1 MTMTFGM
8 HLGHV
13 GGPLNE
19 MRKLWR
25 FADAS
30 GFDWFSSADHFQES
44 PYRDGNGDCFEAIST
59 MSAIALDTQHV
70 RVGSLV
76 ICVNYR
82 NPGVLAKAICTID
95 HLSGGRANLGIGA
108 GWHQHEY
115 EGFGIPFERI
125 GVRQDHLEEAVQ
137 ILRMLFDQPISNFK
151 GHYFQ
156 LNEARCNPKP
166 LQPRLPIWVG
176 GQGEKRTIRTAAK
189 YADGWNAPYIDAP
202 AWKAKNAVLDDWCAK
217 EGRDPR
223 QVARTVNV
231 GFYMGA
237 DAKGIA
243 RGEAIF
249 RSHWGEK
256 PERKGF
262 FRGTAKDALEMCQAY
277 EAVGVQRVNLAFRE
291 GPYDFE
297 AIQAFVDTVFPAF
310 GIRRPA

>member
-137 ILRMLFDQPISNFK
+137 ILRMLFDQPISDFK

>member
-1 MTMTFGM
+1 MAMTFGM

-13 GGPLNE
+13 GGPMAE

-25 FADAS
+25 YADAA

-59 MSAIALDTQHV
+59 MTAIALDTRHV

-95 HLSGGRANLGIGA
+95 HLSGGRCEIGIGA
-108 GWHQHEY
+108 GWHAAEY
-115 EGFGIPFERI
+115 QGFGIPFEGI
-125 GVRQDHLEEAVQ
+125 GTREDQLEEAVQ
-137 ILRMLFDQPISNFK
+137 ILRMLFDQDRSNFK
-151 GHYFQ
+151 GQHFV
-156 LNEARCNPKP
+156 LENAPCNPKP
-166 LQPRLPIWVG
+166 LQKRLPIWVG

-189 YADGWNAPYIDAP
+189 YADGWNAPYIDAEV
-202 AWKAKNAVLDDWCAK
+202 WKRKNAVLDDWCAR

-223 QVARTVNV
+223 KVARTVNV

-237 DAKGIA
+237 DPKGIA
-243 RGEAIF
+243 RGEALYQA
-249 RSHWGEK
+249 HWGEK
-256 PERKGF
+256 QERKGF

-277 EAVGVQRVNLAFRE
+277 QAAGVQRVNLAFRE
-291 GPYDFE
+291 GPYDFD
-297 AIQAFVDTVFPAF
+297 AIQAFAETVLPAF
-310 GIRRPA
+310 GVRRPA

>member
-13 GGPLNE
+13 GGPMNE

-25 FADAS
+25 FADAQ

-59 MSAIALDTQHV
+59 MTAIALDTKHV

-82 NPGVLAKAICTID
+82 NPGVLAKAVCTID
-95 HLSGGRANLGIGA
+95 HLSNGRGNLGIGA

-156 LNEARCNPKP
+156 LNDARCNPKP
-166 LQPRLPIWVG
+166 LQKRLPIWVG

-202 AWKAKNAVLDDWCAK
+202 AWKAKNAVLDDWCAR
-217 EGRDPR
+217 EGRDPK

-243 RGEAIF
+243 RG
-249 RSHWGEK
+249 
-256 PERKGF
+256 
-262 FRGTAKDALEMCQAY
+262 
-277 EAVGVQRVNLAFRE
+277 
-291 GPYDFE
+291 
-297 AIQAFVDTVFPAF
+297 
-310 GIRRPA
+310 

>member
-13 GGPLNE
+13 GGPMNE

-25 FADAS
+25 FADAQ

-59 MSAIALDTQHV
+59 MTAIALDTKHV

-82 NPGVLAKAICTID
+82 NPGVLAKAVCTID
-95 HLSGGRANLGIGA
+95 HLSNGRGNLGIGA

-137 ILRMLFDQPISNFK
+137 ILRMLFDQPVSNFK

-156 LNEARCNPKP
+156 LNDARCNPKP
-166 LQPRLPIWVG
+166 LQKRLPIWVG

-202 AWKAKNAVLDDWCAK
+202 ATPSRWRARSTWASTW
-217 EGRDPR
+217 
-223 QVARTVNV
+223 ARTPR
-231 GFYMGA
+231 A
-237 DAKGIA
+237 SRAAKPYSSRTGEPIPSVKASSAA
-243 RGEAIF
+243 R
-249 RSHWGEK
+249 
-256 PERKGF
+256 
-262 FRGTAKDALEMCQAY
+262 
-277 EAVGVQRVNLAFRE
+277 
-291 GPYDFE
+291 
-297 AIQAFVDTVFPAF
+297 
-310 GIRRPA
+310 RRMRWRCARPTKRWASSA

>member
-1 MTMTFGM
+1 M
-8 HLGHV
+8 
-13 GGPLNE
+13 
-19 MRKLWR
+19 
-25 FADAS
+25 
-30 GFDWFSSADHFQES
+30 
-44 PYRDGNGDCFEAIST
+44 
-59 MSAIALDTQHV
+59 
-70 RVGSLV
+70 
-76 ICVNYR
+76 
-82 NPGVLAKAICTID
+82 
-95 HLSGGRANLGIGA
+95 
-108 GWHQHEY
+108 
-115 EGFGIPFERI
+115 
-125 GVRQDHLEEAVQ
+125 Q
-137 ILRMLFDQPISNFK
+137 ILRTLFDQPISNFK

-156 LNEARCNPKP
+156 LNDARCNPKP
-166 LQPRLPIWVG
+166 LQKRLPIWVG

-189 YADGWNAPYIDAP
+189 YADGWNAPYIDAS

-217 EGRDPR
+217 EGRDPK

-249 RSHWGEK
+249 RSHWGDN

-262 FRGTAKDALEMCQAY
+262 FRGTPKDALEMCQAY

-310 GIRRPA
+310 GIKRPA

>member
-13 GGPLNE
+13 GGPMSE

-25 FADAS
+25 FADAE

-59 MSAIALDTQHV
+59 MTAIALDTKHV

-82 NPGVLAKAICTID
+82 NPGVLAKAVCTID
-95 HLSGGRANLGIGA
+95 HLSNGRCNLGIGA

-125 GVRQDHLEEAVQ
+125 GIRQDHLEEAVQ

-156 LNEARCNPKP
+156 LNDARCNPKP
-166 LQPRLPIWVG
+166 FQKRLPIWVG

-217 EGRDPR
+217 EGRDPK
-223 QVARTVNV
+223 QIARTVNV

-243 RGEAIF
+243 RAEAIF
-249 RSHWGEK
+249 KSHWGEN

-262 FRGTAKDALEMCQAY
+262 FRGTAKDALEMCKAY

-310 GIRRPA
+310 GIKRPA